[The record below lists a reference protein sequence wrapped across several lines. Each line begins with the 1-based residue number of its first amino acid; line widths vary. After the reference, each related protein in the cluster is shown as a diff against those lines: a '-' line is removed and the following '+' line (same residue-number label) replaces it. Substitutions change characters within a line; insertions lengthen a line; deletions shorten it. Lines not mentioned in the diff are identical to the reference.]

1 MRITK
6 RGHACLD
13 LDVRGTRVLID
24 PGNYS
29 RVPETAGV
37 DALVLTHAHADHA
50 DPALVRQILVDS
62 PAAVLLAP
70 AEAVA
75 ALVEVISATGAEVDT
90 VKPGDAAALGATV
103 LAFTGGRHAPVH
115 RDIDSGANVGVL
127 VDGTL
132 YHPGD
137 SFVLPDR
144 QVPVLAT
151 PVSGPWLKLGEVL
164 DFVAGVRPGRVLPIH
179 DAFLSDVGMRS
190 TVARLEYVAGE
201 HGGALL
207 PLVDGESAEV

>member
-13 LDVRGTRVLID
+13 LDVRGTRVVID
-24 PGNYS
+24 PGTYS
-29 RVPETAGV
+29 RVPETTGV

-50 DPALVRQILVDS
+50 DPVLVRQILLDS
-62 PAAVLLAP
+62 PAAVLFALDGT
-70 AEAVA
+70 VA
-75 ALVEVISATGAEVDT
+75 ALSEVVSATGAEVDT

-115 RDIDSGANVGVL
+115 RDIDSGSNVGVL

-137 SFVLPDR
+137 SFTLPDR
-144 QVPVLAT
+144 RVPVLAT
-151 PVSGPWLKLGEVL
+151 PVGGPWLKLGEVL
-164 DFVAGVRPGRVLPIH
+164 DFVAEVQPGRVLLIH

-190 TVARLEYVAGE
+190 TSARLEQVASE
-201 HGGALL
+201 HGGSLL
-207 PLVDGESAEV
+207 ALVDGESVEV

>member
-13 LDVRGTRVLID
+13 LEVRGTRVLID
-24 PGNYS
+24 PGTYS
-29 RVPETAGV
+29 TVPTTTGV

-50 DPALVRQILVDS
+50 DPALVRQILTDS

-70 AEAVA
+70 AGTVA
-75 ALVEVISATGAEVDT
+75 ALAEVITATGADVDT
-90 VKPGDAAALGATV
+90 VKPGDAAALGSTV

-115 RDIDSGANVGVL
+115 RDIDSGSNVGVL

-137 SFVLPDR
+137 SFALPDR
-144 QVPVLAT
+144 RVPVLAV

-164 DFVAGVRPGRVLPIH
+164 DFVSGARPSRVLPIH
-179 DAFLSDVGMRS
+179 DAYLSDVGMRS
-190 TVARLEYVAGE
+190 TAARLAQVAGE
-201 HGGALL
+201 HGGTLL
-207 PLVDGESAEV
+207 ALVDGEAAEV

>member
-24 PGNYS
+24 PGTYS
-29 RVPETAGV
+29 TVPQTSGV

-50 DPALVRQILVDS
+50 DPELVRRILTDS

-70 AEAVA
+70 AATVA
-75 ALVEVISATGAEVDT
+75 ALAEVVRSTGADVDT
-90 VKPGDAAALGATV
+90 VKPGDAAALGSTV

-115 RDIDSGANVGVL
+115 RDVDSGSNVGVL

-137 SFVLPDR
+137 SFTVPDR
-144 QVPVLAT
+144 RVPVLAV

-164 DFVAGVRPGRVLPIH
+164 DFVAEVHPGRVLPIH
-179 DAFLSDVGMRS
+179 DSYLSDVGMRS
-190 TVARLEYVAGE
+190 TVARLEHVAAE
-201 HGGALL
+201 HGGSLLALL
-207 PLVDGESAEV
+207 DGESADV